1 MAEKPILF
9 NTEMVRAIL
18 DGRKTQT
25 RRLVKSTGLKIIDI
39 PKWSSREVAD
49 NGIFFYVVK
58 EAEKCATV
66 SRIKPPCLPCD
77 VLWVRETWAK
87 DAGRY
92 MYKANYS
99 DTEKFYMNGRE
110 IKMVWCPSIHMP
122 RAAARLFLRVIGVRT
137 ERLQDMSEED
147 AICEGYDGMPW
158 CYHHVFDNYPDSP
171 IPCDA
176 SSGYDCPP
184 DRPCDKSI
192 PELFGETI
200 WNPTIKKSDLD
211 RYGWEANPWVWVIEF
226 ERINPQN
233 Q

>member
-9 NTEMVRAIL
+9 NTEMVKAIL

-25 RRLVKSTGLKIIDI
+25 RRVCKGQPQDGVTNPETMG
-39 PKWSSREVAD
+39 
-49 NGIFFYVVK
+49 Y
-58 EAEKCATV
+58 
-66 SRIKPPCLPCD
+66 KPPYRSGD
-77 VLWVRETWAK
+77 ILWVRETWAK
-87 DAGRY
+87 DVGRY

-110 IKMVWCPSIHMP
+110 IKMVWRPSIHMP
-122 RAAARLFLRVIGVRT
+122 RVAARLFLRIIGVRT
-137 ERLQDMSEED
+137 ERLQDMTEED

-158 CYHHVFDNYPDSP
+158 CYHHVFENYPDSP

-226 ERINPQN
+226 ERLKDERAGEWADRDTAQYADAGALMPAT
-233 Q
+233 